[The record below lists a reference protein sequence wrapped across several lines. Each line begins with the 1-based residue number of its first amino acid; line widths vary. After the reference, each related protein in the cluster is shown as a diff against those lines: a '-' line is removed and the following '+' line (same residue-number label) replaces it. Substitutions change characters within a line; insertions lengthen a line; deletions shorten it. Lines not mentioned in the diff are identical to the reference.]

1 MIRRIFSYMGKYK
14 KYGVAAV
21 ICVVTESIFEL
32 LIPLIMADIVDV
44 GVANGDKAYIFAKGG
59 QMLLCAF
66 MALVLGIGSARFSA
80 LCGQGLG
87 ARLREEE
94 YRKLQS
100 FSFANIDHF
109 RVSSLVTRLT
119 SDVTNI
125 QNAVSSGLRPACR
138 GPVMLVIAT
147 GVAFFINTQLA
158 MVFLV
163 ALPVLGILLFLIISH
178 VRPLYTK
185 MQGAIDLVNRIIQE
199 NLTAIRVVKA
209 YVRGDYEVGK
219 FEQVNQNLKVQSEKA
234 FRLSAMNMPA
244 MQFVMYGTILSILW
258 FGGNMIQTGNMEI
271 GKLTGFLSYVLQ
283 ILNSLMMISNVF
295 MMLTR
300 SLASGTR
307 IMEII
312 DEKIDLTD
320 DLAKDRKV
328 VRGDIAFDHV
338 YFKYKKDAPEY
349 VLSDISFR
357 VKSGQTV
364 GIVGQTGSAKST
376 LIQLIPR
383 LYDVTQGSV
392 LIDGHPVCDYS
403 MEHLR
408 DAIAVV
414 LQKNTLFSGTVR
426 DNLRW
431 GDENATD
438 AEIESACRIA
448 CADEFIDR
456 LENGYDTQLGQGGVN
471 VSGGQKQRLCIARAV
486 LKKPKVLI
494 LDDATSAVDTATEAK
509 IRSRLAKELPDL
521 TKIIIAQRISSVRHA
536 DQIIILDDG
545 KIKGM
550 GTHEQ
555 LLAENRI
562 YQEIYTSQKE
572 GVDL

>member
-1 MIRRIFSYMGKYK
+1 M
-14 KYGVAAV
+14 
-21 ICVVTESIFEL
+21 
-32 LIPLIMADIVDV
+32 
-44 GVANGDKAYIFAKGG
+44 
-59 QMLLCAF
+59 CA
-66 MALVLGIGSARFSA
+66 
-80 LCGQGLG
+80 
-87 ARLREEE
+87 
-94 YRKLQS
+94 
-100 FSFANIDHF
+100 
-109 RVSSLVTRLT
+109 
-119 SDVTNI
+119 
-125 QNAVSSGLRPACR
+125 
-138 GPVMLVIAT
+138 
-147 GVAFFINTQLA
+147 
-158 MVFLV
+158 
-163 ALPVLGILLFLIISH
+163 
-178 VRPLYTK
+178 PLYTK

>member
-66 MALVLGIGSARFSA
+66 MALVLGIGSARLVHCA
-80 LCGQGLG
+80 DRGWGPG
-87 ARLREEE
+87 LREEE

-320 DLAKDRKV
+320 DLAKTGRLSV
-328 VRGDIAFDHV
+328 VI
-338 YFKYKKDAPEY
+338 
-349 VLSDISFR
+349 
-357 VKSGQTV
+357 
-364 GIVGQTGSAKST
+364 
-376 LIQLIPR
+376 
-383 LYDVTQGSV
+383 
-392 LIDGHPVCDYS
+392 
-403 MEHLR
+403 
-408 DAIAVV
+408 
-414 LQKNTLFSGTVR
+414 
-426 DNLRW
+426 
-431 GDENATD
+431 
-438 AEIESACRIA
+438 
-448 CADEFIDR
+448 
-456 LENGYDTQLGQGGVN
+456 
-471 VSGGQKQRLCIARAV
+471 
-486 LKKPKVLI
+486 
-494 LDDATSAVDTATEAK
+494 
-509 IRSRLAKELPDL
+509 
-521 TKIIIAQRISSVRHA
+521 
-536 DQIIILDDG
+536 
-545 KIKGM
+545 
-550 GTHEQ
+550 
-555 LLAENRI
+555 
-562 YQEIYTSQKE
+562 
-572 GVDL
+572 